1 LIFALSDP
9 DSVVRNSAAD
19 GLRFISRKFDD
30 IGLPAK
36 PERQE
41 IRSAQQ
47 KWRQWYLSIY
57 PDYVFLDQPF

>member
-1 LIFALSDP
+1 
-9 DSVVRNSAAD
+9 VVRNSAAD

-30 IGLPAK
+30 IGLTAK